1 MKIEARFEE
10 LNARFNS
17 ERAERLQNMHRM
29 NKEQVALLL
38 SSMDNPYDACS
49 M

>member
-29 NKEQVALLL
+29 NKEQVATPTINITYH
-38 SSMDNPYDACS
+38 DGHFI
-49 M
+49 